1 MKCTRLH
8 RVLPVKLVTS
18 VDSLSISLLLLL
30 LLLLLTLVGGENK
43 GEAIPFGDKRPR
55 LGLVEEEEEE
65 KEEEKEKEEEGGARD
80 GSC

>member
-8 RVLPVKLVTS
+8 RVLPFILVTS
-18 VDSLSISLLLLL
+18 VDGLSISLLLLL

-43 GEAIPFGDKRPR
+43 GEAIPFGDKRRR
-55 LGLVEEEEEE
+55 LGVVEEDEA
-65 KEEEKEKEEEGGARD
+65 EEEKEKEEEGGARD

>member
-8 RVLPVKLVTS
+8 RVLPVILVTS
-18 VDSLSISLLLLL
+18 VDGLSISLLLLL
-30 LLLLLTLVGGENK
+30 LLLLTFVGGENK
-43 GEAIPFGDKRPR
+43 GEATPFGDKRRR

-65 KEEEKEKEEEGGARD
+65 EGGARD

>member
-8 RVLPVKLVTS
+8 RVLPFILVTS
-18 VDSLSISLLLLL
+18 VDGLSISLLLLL

-43 GEAIPFGDKRPR
+43 GEAIPFGDKRRR
-55 LGLVEEEEEE
+55 LGIVEEEEA
-65 KEEEKEKEEEGGARD
+65 EEEKEKEEEGGARD

>member
-1 MKCTRLH
+1 MKCTRLY
-8 RVLPVKLVTS
+8 RVLPVILLTS
-18 VDSLSISLLLLL
+18 VDGLSFSLLLL

-43 GEAIPFGDKRPR
+43 GEAIPFGDKRRR

-65 KEEEKEKEEEGGARD
+65 EEKGGARD

>member
-8 RVLPVKLVTS
+8 RVLPVILVTS
-18 VDSLSISLLLLL
+18 VDALSFSLLLLL

-43 GEAIPFGDKRPR
+43 GEATPFGDKRRR
-55 LGLVEEEEEE
+55 LGRVEEAEAAE
-65 KEEEKEKEEEGGARD
+65 EEEGGARD

>member
-1 MKCTRLH
+1 MKCTRLY
-8 RVLPVKLVTS
+8 RVLPVILLTS
-18 VDSLSISLLLLL
+18 VDGLSFSLLLL

-43 GEAIPFGDKRPR
+43 GEAIPFGDKRRR

-65 KEEEKEKEEEGGARD
+65 EEEKGGARD

>member
-1 MKCTRLH
+1 MKCTRLY
-8 RVLPVKLVTS
+8 RVLPVILLTS
-18 VDSLSISLLLLL
+18 VDGLSFSLLLL

-43 GEAIPFGDKRPR
+43 GEAIPFGDKRRR

-65 KEEEKEKEEEGGARD
+65 EEEEKGGARD

>member
-8 RVLPVKLVTS
+8 RVLPVILVTS
-18 VDSLSISLLLLL
+18 VDGLSISLLLL

-43 GEAIPFGDKRPR
+43 GEAIPFGDKRRR
-55 LGLVEEEEEE
+55 LGVVEEEEEA
-65 KEEEKEKEEEGGARD
+65 EEEKEKEEEDGARD

>member
-8 RVLPVKLVTS
+8 RVLPVILVTS
-18 VDSLSISLLLLL
+18 VDGLSISLLLLLL

-43 GEAIPFGDKRPR
+43 GEAIPFGDKRWR
-55 LGLVEEEEEE
+55 LGVVEEEEE
-65 KEEEKEKEEEGGARD
+65 EEEGGARD

>member
-8 RVLPVKLVTS
+8 RVLPVILVTS
-18 VDSLSISLLLLL
+18 VASLSISLLLLL

-43 GEAIPFGDKRPR
+43 GEAIPFGDKRRR
-55 LGLVEEEEEE
+55 LGLVEEEAAAE
-65 KEEEKEKEEEGGARD
+65 EEEGGARD

>member
-8 RVLPVKLVTS
+8 RVLPVKLLTS
-18 VDSLSISLLLLL
+18 VDGLSISLLLLL

-43 GEAIPFGDKRPR
+43 GEAIPFGDKRRR
-55 LGLVEEEEEE
+55 LGLVEEEAAAE
-65 KEEEKEKEEEGGARD
+65 EEEGGARD

>member
-8 RVLPVKLVTS
+8 RVLPVILVTS
-18 VDSLSISLLLLL
+18 VDGLSFSLLLL

-43 GEAIPFGDKRPR
+43 GEAIPFGDKRR
-55 LGLVEEEEEE
+55 HLGVVEEEEEA
-65 KEEEKEKEEEGGARD
+65 EEEKEKEEEGGARD

>member
-8 RVLPVKLVTS
+8 RVLPVILVTS
-18 VDSLSISLLLLL
+18 VDGLSISLLLLL

-43 GEAIPFGDKRPR
+43 GEAIPFGDKRWR
-55 LGLVEEEEEE
+55 LGVVEEEEEE
-65 KEEEKEKEEEGGARD
+65 EEEKEKEEEGGARD

>member
-30 LLLLLTLVGGENK
+30 LLLLPLTLVGGENK
-43 GEAIPFGDKRPR
+43 GEAIPFGDKRRR
-55 LGLVEEEEEE
+55 LGVVEEEEA
-65 KEEEKEKEEEGGARD
+65 EEEKEKEEEGGARD